1 LWLAILHHVLVFGLA
16 VMLGGEANLI
26 RQGMTPAD
34 ALRIGRLDA
43 GYGATAGLIVI
54 VGIAR
59 VIYGAK
65 GYLYYIENVWFWAK
79 MASFAAIGLLSIP
92 PTLRFFA
99 WRKAAAATPD
109 FVPVPAEIASARFY
123 VLLEVRLLAAV
134 VAFAA
139 TMARYASI

>member
-1 LWLAILHHVLVFGLA
+1 
-16 VMLGGEANLI
+16 
-26 RQGMTPAD
+26 
-34 ALRIGRLDA
+34 
-43 GYGATAGLIVI
+43 

-109 FVPVPAEIASARFY
+109 FVPVPAEIASARF
-123 VLLEVRLLAAV
+123 LRSLGSSPACCCRRVRGDHGALREHLSAAPKG
-134 VAFAA
+134 
-139 TMARYASI
+139 